1 MKSKIKLAGVALIGA
16 LSLTAQAETVTEAMQ
31 ACKNEKNDLKRLICY
46 DAVAGSMNI
55 YAGAGK
61 SVDDIASEQPKR
73 QPVTT
78 ASKPQITEDDFG
90 LEAQRLAAENL
101 PENMSGTIT
110 DVSTSPRGDY
120 IITLDSGMVWRQ
132 TSDDVNYKFRK
143 GDTVMVER
151 GALGAFYL
159 KKSGASGRIGVR
171 RIK

>member
-1 MKSKIKLAGVALIGA
+1 
-16 LSLTAQAETVTEAMQ
+16 
-31 ACKNEKNDLKRLICY
+31 
-46 DAVAGSMNI
+46 
-55 YAGAGK
+55 
-61 SVDDIASEQPKR
+61 
-73 QPVTT
+73 
-78 ASKPQITEDDFG
+78 
-90 LEAQRLAAENL
+90 
-101 PENMSGTIT
+101 MSGTIT

-143 GDTVMVER
+143 GDTVLVER